1 MTLVIPYDE
10 QAEFEVAGCVVRTP
24 VGHAIAARVVTADDF
39 YTPRYR
45 RLFAACAD
53 LADVGGGW
61 DSSDRIRLA
70 AEAADVPEAE
80 VRALVVDGSRLHDV
94 YGEFA
99 HRVADAARRRRAMA
113 AAAEAFNAIGGGADV
128 AEAFAV
134 FDPFIGGASWAA

>member
-1 MTLVIPYDE
+1 MTLIPFDPD
-10 QAEFEVAGCVVRTP
+10 AEFEVTGNAVRTP
-24 VGHAIAARVVTADDF
+24 VGYAIAAAVMSADDL

-45 RLFAACAD
+45 RLFEACAD

-80 VRALVVDGSRLHDV
+80 VRRLVDDGSRFHDV

-99 HRVADAARRRRAMA
+99 SRVADAARRRRAMA
-113 AAAEAFNAIGGGADV
+113 AAAEAYNAIGAGADV
-128 AEAFAV
+128 PEAFAV
-134 FDPFIGGASWAA
+134 LEPFIGSQSWAA